1 MVKNDNFKEQK
12 NKLFKCNYC
21 DYVCSKHSDL
31 DKHMFSR
38 KHKKMAKMITNDKK
52 KIKTHICICEKKF
65 CYASGL
71 SRHKKKCPKLV
82 KDTSLELI
90 TIETKTEDSEDK
102 IITDFL
108 KNQNTHEL
116 IKYLLK
122 ENSEFKKILLEQNK
136 NMVEL
141 TKQTTINNA
150 YNNINSNNKQF
161 NLQFF
166 LNETCKDAMNITDF
180 VSSIKLTLEDLE
192 TTGEKGYVEGIS
204 SIFIKNLNDLEQHLR
219 PLHCS
224 DSKREVIYIK
234 DNDKW
239 IKETNDKPILINAIK
254 SIAHENVKQI
264 KAWTSKYPDCIKPT
278 SNKNDAYLRI
288 VSNAMNGL
296 TDEECLSNIKKIISF
311 ISKEVV
317 IDKKM
322 VGI

>member
-1 MVKNDNFKEQK
+1 MTDDKIEKKYYCECCNYYVNRKSSYDKHLKTMKHQELSNNLSFECNNCKKIFNSRVGLWKHIKKCKTNTSLIQKTNEPLNENAIMSLLNDNME
-12 NKLFKCNYC
+12 
-21 DYVCSKHSDL
+21 V
-31 DKHMFSR
+31 
-38 KHKKMAKMITNDKK
+38 
-52 KIKTHICICEKKF
+52 
-65 CYASGL
+65 
-71 SRHKKKCPKLV
+71 
-82 KDTSLELI
+82 
-90 TIETKTEDSEDK
+90 
-102 IITDFL
+102 
-108 KNQNTHEL
+108 
-116 IKYLLK
+116 
-122 ENSEFKKILLEQNK
+122 KKILLSIIQNGVQ
-136 NMVEL
+136 NIQ
-141 TKQTTINNA
+141 QTTINNA

-180 VSSIKLTLEDLE
+180 VSSIKLSLEDLE
-192 TTGEKGYVEGIS
+192 TTGEKGYVEGITN
-204 SIFIKNLNDLEQHLR
+204 IFIKNLNDLEQHLR

-278 SNKNDAYLRI
+278 SNKNDTYLRI

>member
-1 MVKNDNFKEQK
+1 
-12 NKLFKCNYC
+12 
-21 DYVCSKHSDL
+21 
-31 DKHMFSR
+31 
-38 KHKKMAKMITNDKK
+38 
-52 KIKTHICICEKKF
+52 
-65 CYASGL
+65 
-71 SRHKKKCPKLV
+71 
-82 KDTSLELI
+82 
-90 TIETKTEDSEDK
+90 
-102 IITDFL
+102 
-108 KNQNTHEL
+108 
-116 IKYLLK
+116 
-122 ENSEFKKILLEQNK
+122 
-136 NMVEL
+136 
-141 TKQTTINNA
+141 
-150 YNNINSNNKQF
+150 
-161 NLQFF
+161 
-166 LNETCKDAMNITDF
+166 
-180 VSSIKLTLEDLE
+180 
-192 TTGEKGYVEGIS
+192 
-204 SIFIKNLNDLEQHLR
+204 LEQHLR

-278 SNKNDAYLRI
+278 SNKNDTYLRI